1 MEEKICAIKS
11 ESANAQQNM
20 ASVKRTI
27 RVGVFFVCLL
37 LFFWQAYEIVK
48 EYLEKEIATK
58 VCDKKVS
65 HNFLI
70 FLEVWRVFSFFFL
83 R

>member
-1 MEEKICAIKS
+1 
-11 ESANAQQNM
+11 M

-58 VCDKKVS
+58 VCGKKVFQTIS
-65 HNFLI
+65 SLF
-70 FLEVWRVFSFFFL
+70 FSSYT
-83 R
+83 